1 MKKAVSIFFALAIIL
16 SGTNLTIATH
26 YCGGKVAATKVSFSG
41 KLASC
46 GMEGTEGSCPSS
58 ESHLKG
64 HCCDNKLV
72 LIGMINNFT
81 APASLIKENTQN
93 ILQVFS
99 VPVSQ
104 LIYSTD
110 NLNHVFTDIGPP
122 GGFPASAVSL
132 NDICTFRI

>member
-1 MKKAVSIFFALAIIL
+1 
-16 SGTNLTIATH
+16 
-26 YCGGKVAATKVSFSG
+26 
-41 KLASC
+41 
-46 GMEGTEGSCPSS
+46 
-58 ESHLKG
+58 
-64 HCCDNKLV
+64 
-72 LIGMINNFT
+72 MINNFT